1 MERILNLNLEALDV
15 LVSEEKE
22 LFFLLLELMN
32 QGNFITKKRANESIK
47 KESIKKYEE
56 KLLAIERKGLITI
69 KTDKITISKKVAFLS
84 KEEKGVSDGF

>member
-1 MERILNLNLEALDV
+1 MERILNLNLKDLDL

-47 KESIKKYEE
+47 KENIKKYEE

-69 KTDKITISKKVAFLS
+69 MTDKIAISKKVAFFS